1 MFGQVCD
8 SGVGGVRLI
17 VPRVCMKRPC
27 AVLTAAVLPA
37 PILRPLI
44 DPAIQTS
51 HHSVVFHRAELDIGG
66 CSEYIDFAPRLD
78 LCKAA
83 TRG

>member
-1 MFGQVCD
+1 MFGQVCG

-27 AVLTAAVLPA
+27 AVLAAAVLPA

-44 DPAIQTS
+44 DLSIQISHQSAIC
-51 HHSVVFHRAELDIGG
+51 HRAKLDIGG
-66 CSEYIDFAPRLD
+66 CSEYVDFAPRLD
-78 LCKAA
+78 LYRAA